1 MILVEIL
8 FARLLTE
15 ETTVPHP
22 SSRKQAPF
30 VMQGTRHRWLDNV
43 VPFGG
48 GGGGG
53 VGEEEEEEERE
64 GETRNHKEPQRR
76 KHDYRLHD
84 LLQLQVQYASLK
96 SLQIFSYL
104 NFLLSKNNVHT
115 YTETSKFVTV
125 CFVVCRHCCAAVT

>member
-53 VGEEEEEEERE
+53 VEEEEERE

-84 LLQLQVQYASLK
+84 LLQLQVHVCLP
-96 SLQIFSYL
+96 QIFLYL
-104 NFLLSKNNVHT
+104 NF
-115 YTETSKFVTV
+115 
-125 CFVVCRHCCAAVT
+125 